1 MPHNDFTDFTFL
13 FLCRLKL
20 AEATCSPMFALDSLT
35 IIILDSDLLERQRSA
50 TRKIVHVDMNASYA
64 FVEQR

>member
-1 MPHNDFTDFTFL
+1 
-13 FLCRLKL
+13 
-20 AEATCSPMFALDSLT
+20 MFALDSLT